1 MELGLNLLM
10 EEYRKTVTGFMKSD
24 RLHEYAQESDERV
37 SYLIHTYHSYE
48 AILCLIHLIAS
59 TKAPDSQS
67 ENLTASRLVYT
78 YSDS

>member
-37 SYLIHTYHSYE
+37 SYLIHTYHS
-48 AILCLIHLIAS
+48 
-59 TKAPDSQS
+59 
-67 ENLTASRLVYT
+67 
-78 YSDS
+78 